1 MSDTAS
7 WFYGERLPEIAR
19 EHDCS
24 LKEAERIFMDNTDGD
39 IRNDE
44 PQYDYDGHDLPKLA
58 QKRKQKEVIVPM
70 ELSRDILA
78 DLAVMAHE
86 QDITLNQLINKA
98 LKLAIKEGEYKFEHE
113 PLPQLLNE
121 KKKRTLAE

>member
-24 LKEAERIFMDNTDGD
+24 LKEAERIFMDNKVDD
-39 IRNDE
+39 QENIK
-44 PQYDYDGHDLPKLA
+44 QI
-58 QKRKQKEVIVPM
+58 QKEVIVPM
-70 ELSRDILA
+70 ELSRDVIA

-121 KKKRTLAE
+121 KKKRTPAE

>member
-19 EHDCS
+19 EHNCS
-24 LKEAERIFMDNTDGD
+24 LKEAERIFMDNKD
-39 IRNDE
+39 
-44 PQYDYDGHDLPKLA
+44 YDYDGHDLYQKLA
-58 QKRKQKEVIVPM
+58 PKRKQKEVIVPM

-121 KKKRTLAE
+121 KKNRIPAE